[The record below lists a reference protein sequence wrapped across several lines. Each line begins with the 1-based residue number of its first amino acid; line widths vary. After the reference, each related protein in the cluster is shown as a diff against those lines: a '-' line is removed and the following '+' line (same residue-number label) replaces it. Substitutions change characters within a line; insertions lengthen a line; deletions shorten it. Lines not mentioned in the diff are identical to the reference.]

1 MSTPDDLNATLA
13 RLGNVLAR
21 EVEAW
26 EQKTRVD
33 RARVME
39 HVSKKIERAL
49 MSSTE
54 RRELRQRERAAA
66 KAQRRARQL
75 EQASVPGGVFLMA
88 IAAVL
93 VVFAF
98 LSPEMWWLVFV
109 ALGVGSSGVR
119 NLALATERSR
129 AAPALTAPAENKA
142 VQASSSHEIDTL
154 CDQLLADL
162 KASPEA
168 VRAFVQRPE
177 QTVESLRAT
186 AKALDVRRRQLAA
199 EDAPGHLAALATQRA
214 TLASRR
220 DATQD
225 TLARGRLEVSL
236 RSLDAQHGA
245 LQQLV
250 VAAERV
256 DGEYTSLLVLLQE
269 LRTRVAVARATTTA
283 PQLGGLEQSVQRLNS
298 ELEAITE
305 SLQATTASPFT
316 AVDEVGLGPSA
327 TPSAPSR
334 VRE

>member
-109 ALGVGSSGVR
+109 RWAWG
-119 NLALATERSR
+119 AAACATWRWR
-129 AAPALTAPAENKA
+129 
-142 VQASSSHEIDTL
+142 
-154 CDQLLADL
+154 
-162 KASPEA
+162 
-168 VRAFVQRPE
+168 
-177 QTVESLRAT
+177 
-186 AKALDVRRRQLAA
+186 
-199 EDAPGHLAALATQRA
+199 
-214 TLASRR
+214 
-220 DATQD
+220 
-225 TLARGRLEVSL
+225 
-236 RSLDAQHGA
+236 
-245 LQQLV
+245 
-250 VAAERV
+250 
-256 DGEYTSLLVLLQE
+256 
-269 LRTRVAVARATTTA
+269 
-283 PQLGGLEQSVQRLNS
+283 
-298 ELEAITE
+298 
-305 SLQATTASPFT
+305 
-316 AVDEVGLGPSA
+316 PSA
-327 TPSAPSR
+327 HAPRQRSPRRPKTRPCRPPARTKSTPCATSCWPT
-334 VRE
+334 